1 MTTQT
6 DSTLYIDQLPADT
19 EFEVT
24 HVRGGRRAKQRLA
37 ELGLPI
43 GSRARIVERYPLI
56 VSVGETRLALGRG
69 LASKVVVRLLVDDS
83 HSATSEAPVENG

>member
-1 MTTQT
+1 MMPQT

-19 EFEVT
+19 EFEVA

-43 GSRARIVERYPLI
+43 GSHARIVERYPLI

-69 LASKVVVRLLVDDS
+69 LASKVVVRLITDDN
-83 HSATSEAPVENG
+83 HAAAPKTPTEN